1 MDAFP
6 ETQLKRRQLCFH
18 AKYTYMHACKPDIV
32 PNVQGTLA
40 PEMGDG
46 GDVIL
51 LSWKIWWTLT
61 TFHSFVTR
69 VLLEVKTKTCKWRF
83 SGLQWITMLCSINV
97 FFSLLYRGQKVQS
110 SCLVVWL
117 LFGTF
122 ICQAGD
128 VSWTILLGEYR
139 ATVFHLRCGHHLIL
153 WVLAPLHGCILAT
166 RGKGVSSAMLLQ
178 ESR

>member
-1 MDAFP
+1 MP
-6 ETQLKRRQLCFH
+6 
-18 AKYTYMHACKPDIV
+18 ACKPDIA
-32 PNVQGTLA
+32 PNLQGTLA

-61 TFHSFVTR
+61 TFHSFITR
-69 VLLEVKTKTCKWRF
+69 VLLEVRTKTCKWRF
-83 SGLQWITMLCSINV
+83 SADDPSFWITMSCPINV

-110 SCLVVWL
+110 SWLVVWL
-117 LFGTF
+117 FFGTY
-122 ICQAGD
+122 ICQAGN

-153 WVLAPLHGCILAT
+153 WVLEPLHGCILAT

>member
-1 MDAFP
+1 MP
-6 ETQLKRRQLCFH
+6 
-18 AKYTYMHACKPDIV
+18 ACKPDIA
-32 PNVQGTLA
+32 PNLQGTLA
-40 PEMGDG
+40 PEMRGG

-61 TFHSFVTR
+61 TFHSFITR
-69 VLLEVKTKTCKWRF
+69 VLLEVRTKTCKWRF
-83 SGLQWITMLCSINV
+83 SADDPSFWITMSCPINV

-110 SCLVVWL
+110 SWLVVWL
-117 LFGTF
+117 FFGTY
-122 ICQAGD
+122 ICQAGN

-153 WVLAPLHGCILAT
+153 WVLEPLHGCILAT